1 MNPGTTISHY
11 RIVGQIGRGGMGI
24 VYRAEDTK
32 LDRTVALKLLPPHA
46 LTSEDEKA
54 RFYRE
59 ARAAA
64 ALNHPNIA
72 HVYEIDEAIA
82 EGESRPFIAME
93 FIDGETLADRIAK
106 GPLPLKDAISIATQ
120 IAEGLKAAHRKDV
133 VHRDVKSGNVMITK
147 DGVVKVLDFGLAK
160 TAASTK
166 LTQMGSTLG
175 TVAYMSPEQ
184 ARGEEVDRRSDI
196 WSLGVILYE
205 MITGRLPFRGDYE
218 QAVVYGILNEDPES
232 MTTLRAGVPMA
243 LDGIIAKLLAKDPDL
258 RYQNVDELPSDL
270 KRIDVSAS
278 QTTKIS
284 TGSRSAISPG
294 SIAEMPMASTGR
306 READISTASP
316 WYRHPA
322 VLVSVIGSLLLGA
335 SLGFLSRR
343 PTPES
348 ESVVRRVVI
357 PVETIEGAEWPAISP
372 KGDYVALSGRDTTS
386 GEQGVFLYHM
396 PTGELARVPGS
407 SAAFLVEFSPD
418 GRWLLY
424 GLNSGTFK
432 VLVPDGDP
440 IQIVDDRVL
449 ATWESDASVLFS
461 RDGRLWRIPA
471 DGGEAVTVVEADSSL
486 GHGTLFLPQG
496 IPGTRLAFA
505 TVGQEGADDAA
516 LIDLD
521 TGGYSVVLKEAWFP
535 RYLPSGYVVYNR
547 GGNSFGQVVV
557 QPFDLEIGRPVGPA
571 VPVQIG
577 ERGFWSYTVGRD
589 GSLVYSDEPTG
600 SSGWRLTWLGQN
612 GEESKALPID
622 PGALDNPM
630 ISPDGRSLAIG
641 RDNESG
647 DQEDVYVYD
656 IQSGTPLRLSFAGD
670 SHQPVWSAD
679 GRYVYYCGTRGER
692 HTIFRKA
699 ADGTGT
705 EEVVLAEG
713 ARHPSLSADGRFMAY
728 DRRAS
733 GEGLDIWVMN
743 LEDSSTVVI
752 VGGESNQQDAHF
764 SPDGRFLVYEDNR
777 SGENQI
783 FVHQVDGDAFWE
795 VSEGPGPFYD
805 PLWSS
810 DGTYIYFESLSEL
823 LRVPVELEP
832 SFRRLGRPE
841 RVTTFSSGM
850 DFALDPD
857 GDVLIMTREGESSV
871 NALGRLRMVLNWPE
885 ELKRIA
891 PRSEG

>member
-11 RIVGQIGRGGMGI
+11 RIVGQLGRGGMGI
-24 VYRAEDTK
+24 VYKAEDTK
-32 LDRTVALKLLPPHA
+32 LDRTVALKLLPPQA
-46 LTSEDEKA
+46 LTSEDDRA

-72 HVYEIDEAIA
+72 HVYEIDEAVA

-93 FIDGETLADRIAK
+93 FIDGETLAERIAR
-106 GPLPLKDAISIATQ
+106 GPLPMKDVISIASQ
-120 IAEGLKAAHRKDV
+120 AAEGLKAAHRKDV
-133 VHRDVKSGNVMITK
+133 VHRDVKSGNIMLTK

-184 ARGEEVDRRSDI
+184 AKGEEVDRRSDI

-205 MITGRLPFRGDYE
+205 MITGQLPFRGDYE

-243 LDGIIAKLLAKDPDL
+243 LDGIIGKLLAKDPDL

-270 KRIDVSAS
+270 KRIDVGSS
-278 QTTKIS
+278 QSTRIS
-284 TGSRSAISPG
+284 TGSRSAISPV
-294 SIAEMPMASTGR
+294 SNAELVTASTDRMG
-306 READISTASP
+306 AGISAATP

-322 VLVSVIGSLLLGA
+322 VLIAMIGSLIVGA
-335 SLGFLSRR
+335 GIGFVSRR
-343 PTPES
+343 PVPES

-357 PVETIEGAEWPAISP
+357 PVETIEGVEWPAISP

-386 GEQGVFLYHM
+386 GEPGVFLYHM
-396 PTGELARVPGS
+396 PTGELTRIPGS
-407 SAAFLVEFSPD
+407 NAAFLVEFSPD

-424 GLNSGTFK
+424 GLNSGTNK

-440 IQIVDDRVL
+440 IQIVDGRVN
-449 ATWESDASVLFS
+449 ATWESDTSVLFS
-461 RDGRLWRIPA
+461 RQGKVWRVSA
-471 DGGEAVTVVEADSSL
+471 DGGEEVAVAEADSSL
-486 GHGTLFLPQG
+486 GHRALFLPQG

-521 TGGYSVVLKEAWFP
+521 TGEYSVVLEEAWFP
-535 RYLPSGYVVYNR
+535 RYMPSGYVVYNR
-547 GGNSFGQVVV
+547 GGGSFGQVVV
-557 QPFDLEIGRPVGPA
+557 QPFDLENGRSVGPA
-571 VPVQIG
+571 VPVQIR

-589 GSLVYSDEPTG
+589 GSLIYSDESTG
-600 SSGWRLTWLGQN
+600 SSGWRLTWMGQDG
-612 GEESKALPID
+612 GEGVFLPID
-622 PGALDNPM
+622 PGPLDNPM
-630 ISPDGRSLAIG
+630 ISPGGRSLAIG

-656 IQSGTPLRLSFAGD
+656 LESGTPLRLSFAGD

-679 GRYVYYCGTRGER
+679 GRYVYYCGNRGDR

-699 ADGTGT
+699 ADGSGT
-705 EEVVLAEG
+705 EEVVLSEG
-713 ARHPSLSADGRFMAY
+713 VRRPSLSTDDQFMAY
-728 DRRAS
+728 DRGGS
-733 GEGLDIWVMN
+733 GEGSDIWIMN
-743 LEDSSTVVI
+743 LADSSTSRV
-752 VGGESNQQDAHF
+752 VGGEGNQADAQF

-777 SGENQI
+777 SGEIQI
-783 FVHQVDGDAFWE
+783 FVHQVNGDAFWE
-795 VSEGPGPFYD
+795 ISEGPGPFYD

-810 DGTYIYFESLSEL
+810 DGKFIYFESLSEL

-841 RVTTFSSGM
+841 RVTGFSSGM
-850 DFALDPD
+850 DFALAPD
-857 GDVLIMTREGESSV
+857 GEVLIMTRAGDSSV
-871 NALGRLRMVLNWPE
+871 YAFARLRMVLNWPQ